1 MYWILYTQTYKHT
14 YTCKAEKKTDT
25 HTQKYRQTKRDRDGC
40 IERERQKVR
49 KTNKK
54 TGR

>member
-1 MYWILYTQTYKHT
+1 MNRQADTQF
-14 YTCKAEKKTDT
+14 T